1 MTSFLKGW
9 ANKTGMIFT
18 FFIFVENCLYIYARY
33 DSVLIRTGSNQEEE
47 VSKPYWKKSLNLI
60 KNGLI

>member
-47 VSKPYWKKSLNLI
+47 VSKPYWEKNL
-60 KNGLI
+60 